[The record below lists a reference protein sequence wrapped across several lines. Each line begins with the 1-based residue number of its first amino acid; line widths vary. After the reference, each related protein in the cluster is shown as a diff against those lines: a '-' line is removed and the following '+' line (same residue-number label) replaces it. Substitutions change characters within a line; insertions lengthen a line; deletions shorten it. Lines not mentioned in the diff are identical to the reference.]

1 MFVSPKKRT
10 ISNIHFFIFWSFS
23 NVDIGVHV
31 IFELDSKLVVDA
43 IYAPH
48 DGVSEFSSLIY
59 NIKNVLLLNPN
70 FVVKFVK
77 RQVNMVV
84 HTLDIAAIFRPS
96 RDVIEL
102 LPLVLL
108 SYYIMK

>member
-1 MFVSPKKRT
+1 MFVSPKKRK
-10 ISNIHFFIFWSFS
+10 ISNIYFLIFWSFS

-59 NIKNVLLLNPN
+59 NKNVLLLNPN

-77 RQVNMVV
+77 RQAIMVA
-84 HTLDIAAIFRPS
+84 HTLDRATISRPS

-108 SYYIMK
+108 SYYII

>member
-59 NIKNVLLLNPN
+59 NKNVLLLNPN

-77 RQVNMVV
+77 RQAIMVA
-84 HTLDIAAIFRPS
+84 HTLDRATISRPS

>member
-43 IYAPH
+43 IYTPH

-59 NIKNVLLLNPN
+59 NKNVLLLNPN

-77 RQVNMVV
+77 RQAIMVA
-84 HTLDIAAIFRPS
+84 HTLDRATISRPS